1 VRFARNWQ
9 PSEGLIQALDF
20 FGGDMGTT
28 DKSIL
33 EKISARMKEIIGIA
47 EEAANRAMK
56 AEKPPKPKKRVN
68 DMTES

>member
-1 VRFARNWQ
+1 
-9 PSEGLIQALDF
+9 
-20 FGGDMGTT
+20 MGTT